1 MFFTA
6 RYTPGSQQTECAGA
20 VIHQKWHA
28 AVHTHP
34 GDNMYVA
41 TVIPALWKRL
51 TQLCRIFFP
60 ASGNVRL
67 NANRMI
73 FESVILFFHHK

>member
-41 TVIPALWKRL
+41 TAIPALWK
-51 TQLCRIFFP
+51 C
-60 ASGNVRL
+60 SGTL
-67 NANRMI
+67 NLAT
-73 FESVILFFHHK
+73 

>member
-41 TVIPALWKRL
+41 TAIPALWKRL
-51 TQLCRIFFP
+51 TQP
-60 ASGNVRL
+60 AGVML
-67 NANRMI
+67 PTY
-73 FESVILFFHHK
+73 

>member
-41 TVIPALWKRL
+41 TAIPALWKRL
-51 TQLCRIFFP
+51 EV
-60 ASGNVRL
+60 A
-67 NANRMI
+67 
-73 FESVILFFHHK
+73 

>member
-6 RYTPGSQQTECAGA
+6 RCTPGSQQTECAGA

-41 TVIPALWKRL
+41 TAIPALWKRL
-51 TQLCRIFFP
+51 TQLQDIL
-60 ASGNVRL
+60 SGIRECPPECKQDD
-67 NANRMI
+67 I
-73 FESVILFFHHK
+73 

>member
-1 MFFTA
+1 VIAEQATPPEEPRTGMFFTA

-41 TVIPALWKRL
+41 TAIPALWKRL
-51 TQLCRIFFP
+51 TQP
-60 ASGNVRL
+60 AGYSFRHPGIS
-67 NANRMI
+67 A
-73 FESVILFFHHK
+73 

>member
-34 GDNMYVA
+34 GDNMHVA
-41 TVIPALWKRL
+41 TAIPALWKRL
-51 TQLCRIFFP
+51 TSLQD
-60 ASGNVRL
+60 
-67 NANRMI
+67 
-73 FESVILFFHHK
+73 ILVMVPTY

>member
-28 AVHTHP
+28 AVHTHL

-41 TVIPALWKRL
+41 TAIPALWKRL
-51 TQLCRIFFP
+51 TQP
-60 ASGNVRL
+60 AGYSFRGDA
-67 NANRMI
+67 ANLLI
-73 FESVILFFHHK
+73 

>member
-41 TVIPALWKRL
+41 TAIPALWKRL
-51 TQLCRIFFP
+51 TQP
-60 ASGNVRL
+60 AGYSGDD
-67 NANRMI
+67 ANLLI
-73 FESVILFFHHK
+73 

>member
-34 GDNMYVA
+34 GDKYVRGDSDPG
-41 TVIPALWKRL
+41 TVEETHSA
-51 TQLCRIFFP
+51 CRIFFP

>member
-6 RYTPGSQQTECAGA
+6 RCTPGSQQTECAGA

-41 TVIPALWKRL
+41 TAIPALWKRL
-51 TQLCRIFFP
+51 TQP
-60 ASGNVRL
+60 AGYSFRHPGMSAWVML
-67 NANRMI
+67 PT
-73 FESVILFFHHK
+73 

>member
-41 TVIPALWKRL
+41 TAIPALWKRL
-51 TQLCRIFFP
+51 TQP
-60 ASGNVRL
+60 AGYSFRHQECL
-67 NANRMI
+67 PECKQDDI
-73 FESVILFFHHK
+73 

>member
-1 MFFTA
+1 MTFHQVAKFSV
-6 RYTPGSQQTECAGA
+6 PLQTECAGA

-41 TVIPALWKRL
+41 TAIPALWKRL
-51 TQLCRIFFP
+51 TQP
-60 ASGNVRL
+60 AGYSFRHPGMS
-67 NANRMI
+67 A
-73 FESVILFFHHK
+73 

>member
-41 TVIPALWKRL
+41 TAIPALWKRL
-51 TQLCRIFFP
+51 LSLQD
-60 ASGNVRL
+60 
-67 NANRMI
+67 
-73 FESVILFFHHK
+73 ILFGIQECLPECKQDDI

>member
-1 MFFTA
+1 MKQQYQTRYEWLHESYQKWLTGFTRHA
-6 RYTPGSQQTECAGA
+6 VSWGVCHPNTGA
-20 VIHQKWHA
+20 VEE
-28 AVHTHP
+28 THS
-34 GDNMYVA
+34 A
-41 TVIPALWKRL
+41 
-51 TQLCRIFFP
+51 CRIFFP

>member
-41 TVIPALWKRL
+41 TAIPALWKRL
-51 TQLCRIFFP
+51 TQP
-60 ASGNVRL
+60 AGYSFGIQECL
-67 NANRMI
+67 PECKQDDI
-73 FESVILFFHHK
+73 

>member
-41 TVIPALWKRL
+41 TAIPALCGRDSPSL
-51 TQLCRIFFP
+51 QDIL
-60 ASGNVRL
+60 SGIRECPPECKQDD
-67 NANRMI
+67 I
-73 FESVILFFHHK
+73 

>member
-41 TVIPALWKRL
+41 TAIPALWKRL
-51 TQLCRIFFP
+51 TQLQDIL
-60 ASGNVRL
+60 SGIRECPPECKQDD
-67 NANRMI
+67 I
-73 FESVILFFHHK
+73 

>member
-6 RYTPGSQQTECAGA
+6 RCTPGSQQTECAGA

-41 TVIPALWKRL
+41 TAIPALWKRL
-51 TQLCRIFFP
+51 TQP
-60 ASGNVRL
+60 AGYFSGIRECPPECKQDD
-67 NANRMI
+67 I
-73 FESVILFFHHK
+73 

>member
-1 MFFTA
+1 PLLIWWTPLCLIRQILTRRFRLYA
-6 RYTPGSQQTECAGA
+6 YPGSQQTECAGA

-41 TVIPALWKRL
+41 TAIPALWKRL
-51 TQLCRIFFP
+51 TQP
-60 ASGNVRL
+60 AGYSFRHPGMS
-67 NANRMI
+67 A
-73 FESVILFFHHK
+73 

>member
-41 TVIPALWKRL
+41 VTNGAIVIHTQRL
-51 TQLCRIFFP
+51 KSDP
-60 ASGNVRL
+60 GGNL
-67 NANRMI
+67 L
-73 FESVILFFHHK
+73 S

>member
-6 RYTPGSQQTECAGA
+6 RCTPGSQQTECAGA

-41 TVIPALWKRL
+41 TAIPALWKRL
-51 TQLCRIFFP
+51 TQP
-60 ASGNVRL
+60 AGGDA
-67 NANRMI
+67 ANLLI
-73 FESVILFFHHK
+73 